1 VISSLLIANRGE
13 IACRVIRTA
22 KRMGIRTIAVYSDAD
37 ADALHVSLA
46 DEAVRIGP
54 APARESYLK
63 IDAVIDA
70 AKKTQ
75 AQAIHPGYGF
85 LSENAEFAEACAK
98 AKIIFVGPPASAIRA
113 MGGKSEAK
121 ALMAKAQVPLVPGY
135 HGEDQQPAK
144 LAKEAEKI
152 GWPVLIK
159 ASAGGGG
166 KGMKVAESAADFRD
180 QLASA
185 KREALSSFSDE
196 RVLIEKYLERPR
208 HVEIQVFADNHGH
221 CVYLFERDC
230 SIQRRHQKVFE
241 EAPAPGL
248 TEAVRARMGEAA
260 VKAAQ
265 AIGYSGAG
273 TVEFLLD
280 RDGSFYFMEMNTRL
294 QVEHP
299 VTEFIT
305 GLDLVEWQLRISS
318 GEKLPLTQSD
328 LRING
333 HAIEVR
339 LYAEDADRGFLP
351 QTGTIAHLRWPEAS
365 PNVRIDTGITQGKA
379 ISTYYDP
386 MIAKLIVWDRDRPSA
401 LAQLRRALSE
411 TEIAGVVTNAPF
423 LLKLAS
429 HKAFAKAELDTG
441 FIGRHEKE
449 LLPSVPPASEDARI
463 LATVGL
469 VLSERPAGN
478 SPWSLGDGWRHFGG
492 GYDQVTL
499 IDQADHSTHKIAFD
513 YAKGGFVFGKSCA
526 TASLDQGRLT
536 VTIGSTRYSA
546 GLAVTGD
553 DITLFLAG
561 IAHRFRRQRLVLDAA
576 GDVGALKLIA
586 PMPGRIIAVHV
597 KAGQKV
603 ERNAPL
609 IVLEA
614 MKMEHALKAAQ
625 AGVIEHVGVKTGEQ
639 IREGQ
644 ELLRFA
650 QPKA

>member
-1 VISSLLIANRGE
+1 MIASLLIANRGE
-13 IACRVIRTA
+13 IACRIIRTA
-22 KRMGIRTIAVYSDAD
+22 KRLGLRTIAVYSDAD

-46 DEAVRIGP
+46 NEAVRIGP
-54 APARESYLK
+54 APARESYLD
-63 IDAVIDA
+63 IAAVIDA
-70 AKKTQ
+70 ARQTK
-75 AQAIHPGYGF
+75 AEAIHPGYGF
-85 LSENAEFAEACAK
+85 LSENANFAEACAK

-135 HGEDQQPAK
+135 HGTEQGPAK
-144 LAKEAEKI
+144 LLREAEKI
-152 GWPVLIK
+152 GFPLLIK

-166 KGMKVAESAADFRD
+166 KGMKIAESAADFPD

-185 KREALSSFSDE
+185 KREALSSFNDE
-196 RVLIEKYLERPR
+196 RVLIEKYLTRPR
-208 HVEIQVFADNHGH
+208 HVEIQVFADSHGNCIH
-221 CVYLFERDC
+221 LFERDC
-230 SIQRRHQKVFE
+230 SIQRRHQKVIE
-241 EAPAPGL
+241 EAPAPGMTDAL
-248 TEAVRARMGEAA
+248 RARMGEAA

-305 GLDLVEWQLRISS
+305 GLDLVEWQLRVAS
-318 GEKLPLTQSD
+318 GEKLPSQQSD

-339 LYAEDADRGFLP
+339 LYAEDADKGFLP
-351 QTGTIAHLRWPEAS
+351 QTGRITHLRWPENA
-365 PNVRIDTGITQGKA
+365 RIDTGIAQGKA
-379 ISTYYDP
+379 ISTHYDP
-386 MIAKLIVWDRDRPSA
+386 MIAKLIVWDRDRASA
-401 LAQLRRALSE
+401 LAQLRRALQE
-411 TEIAGVVTNAPF
+411 TEISGIVTNAPF

-429 HKAFAKAELDTG
+429 HKAFAKADLDTG
-441 FIGRHEKE
+441 FIARHETE
-449 LLPSVPPASEDARI
+449 LLPSVPPASEDVLT
-463 LATVGL
+463 LAAIGL
-469 VLSERPAGN
+469 VLSERTMDA

-492 GYDQVTL
+492 GHDHVTL
-499 IDQADHSTHKIAFD
+499 IDQADQSAHKVPFV

-526 TASLDQGRLT
+526 TATLANGRLT
-536 VTIGSTRYSA
+536 ATIGSTRHSA
-546 GLAVTGD
+546 GFARSGD
-553 DITLFLAG
+553 DITLFLSG
-561 IAHRFRRQRLVLDAA
+561 IAYRFKRQQLVLADGAEA
-576 GDVGALKLIA
+576 GALRLTA

-597 KAGQKV
+597 KAGQSV
-603 ERNAPL
+603 ARGAPL
-609 IVLEA
+609 LVLEA

-625 AGVIEHVGVKTGEQ
+625 AGTIAQVSVKTGEQ

-650 QPKA
+650 EPKD

>member
-1 VISSLLIANRGE
+1 VIASLLIANRGE
-13 IACRVIRTA
+13 IACRIIRTA
-22 KRMGIRTIAVYSDAD
+22 KRLGLRTIAVYSDAD

-54 APARESYLK
+54 APARESYLD
-63 IDAVIDA
+63 IAAVIDA
-70 AKKTQ
+70 AKQTK
-75 AQAIHPGYGF
+75 ADAIHPGYGF
-85 LSENAEFAEACAK
+85 LSENAAFAEACAK

-113 MGGKSEAK
+113 MGGKSAAK

-135 HGEDQQPAK
+135 HGAEQGPAK
-144 LAKEAEKI
+144 LLREAEKI
-152 GWPVLIK
+152 GFPVLIK

-166 KGMKVAESAADFRD
+166 KGMKIAESATDFAD

-185 KREALSSFSDE
+185 KREALSSFNDE
-196 RVLIEKYLERPR
+196 RVLIEKYLSKPR
-208 HVEIQVFADNHGH
+208 HVEIQIFADSHGN
-221 CVYLFERDC
+221 CVHLFERDC
-230 SIQRRHQKVFE
+230 SIQRRHQKVIE
-241 EAPAPGL
+241 EAPAPGMTDAL
-248 TEAVRARMGEAA
+248 RQRMGEAA

-305 GLDLVEWQLRISS
+305 GLDLVEWQLRVAA
-318 GEKLPLTQSD
+318 GEKLPLAQSD

-351 QTGTIAHLRWPEAS
+351 QTGKITHLAWPKNA
-365 PNVRIDTGITQGKA
+365 RIDTGIAEGKA
-379 ISTYYDP
+379 ISTHYDP

-401 LAQLRRALSE
+401 LAQLRRALQE
-411 TEIAGVVTNAPF
+411 TEIGGVVTNAPF

-429 HKAFAKAELDTG
+429 HKAFARADLDTG
-441 FIGRHEKE
+441 FIARHEAE
-449 LLPSVPPASEDARI
+449 LLPSVAPANEDALT
-463 LATVGL
+463 LAAIGL
-469 VLSERPAGN
+469 VLSERTTDA

-492 GYDQVTL
+492 GHDHVTL
-499 IDQADHSTHKIAFD
+499 IDQADQSAHKVAFA
-513 YAKGGFVFGKSCA
+513 YAKGGFVFAKTCA
-526 TASLDQGRLT
+526 TATLADGRLT
-536 VTIGSTRYSA
+536 ATIGSVRHAA
-546 GLAVTGD
+546 GFAMSGD
-553 DITLFLAG
+553 TITLFLSG
-561 IAHRFRRQRLVLDAA
+561 IAYRFRRQTLVLADGAEA
-576 GDVGALKLIA
+576 GALRLIA

-597 KAGQKV
+597 KAGQAV
-603 ERNAPL
+603 ARGAPL
-609 IVLEA
+609 LVLEA

-625 AGVIEHVGVKTGEQ
+625 AGIIAQVSVKTGEQ

-650 QPKA
+650 EPKD